1 MIKINNFELQ
11 QCEFPDG
18 TLLLKGM
25 QNVPNDNASG
35 YIQYVIEWYYENDAE
50 LFTLICARKHLG
62 NARCRLY
69 LPYCPHARMDRVKNE
84 GDVFTLKY
92 FAETINSLD
101 FEQVV
106 ICDPHSNVTP
116 ALFDRCIVEEPTA
129 AIARAID
136 ASAAEAICYPDEGA
150 MKRYSSMA
158 PLPYAFCIKKRNW
171 ETGRIEGLD
180 LQNADAI
187 KGKNVLIVDD
197 ICSRGGT
204 FYYTAKALKE
214 AGAKSIS
221 LYVTHLEETVLD
233 GDLYAAMQN
242 GELIDHIFTTRS
254 IWNYHSS
261 HITPVNNIPVGGT
274 K

>member
-1 MIKINNFELQ
+1 
-11 QCEFPDG
+11 
-18 TLLLKGM
+18 
-25 QNVPNDNASG
+25 
-35 YIQYVIEWYYENDAE
+35 
-50 LFTLICARKHLG
+50 
-62 NARCRLY
+62 
-69 LPYCPHARMDRVKNE
+69 MDRVKTDE
-84 GDVFTLKY
+84 DIFTLKY
-92 FAETINSLD
+92 FAELINSLNFD
-101 FEQVV
+101 NVY
-106 ICDPHSNVTP
+106 ILDPHSYVSE
-116 ALFDRCIVEEPTA
+116 ALFNNLHVQVPKYFIEKS
-129 AIARAID
+129 IIH
-136 ASAAEAICYPDEGA
+136 SKSKNFIMFYPDEGA

-171 ETGRIEGLD
+171 ETGKIEGLD

-214 AGAKSIS
+214 AGAKSIC

-242 GELIDHIFTTRS
+242 GALIDHIFTTKS
-254 IWNYHSS
+254 IWNYKSS